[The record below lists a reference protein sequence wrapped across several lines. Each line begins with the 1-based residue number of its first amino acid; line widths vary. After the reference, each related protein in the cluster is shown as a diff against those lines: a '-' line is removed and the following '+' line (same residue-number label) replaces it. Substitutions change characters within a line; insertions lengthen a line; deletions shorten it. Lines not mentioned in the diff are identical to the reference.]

1 MNPAPW
7 MCPFFAPVKAM
18 MTTSSLASRI
28 WKSFPL
34 GITLWTSLPH
44 ISPACLYQPSTSLSG
59 FSLIFIGYSFYYRTI
74 KLVFFLSVPLY
85 SHLSAGEYC
94 IFIKCLFSNLSG
106 MYSTLRTRVT
116 EGHQGS
122 VLKKSLNVN
131 AFSCLAGFLILVC
144 YLLQPCRCLR
154 LRFTLDC

>member
-122 VLKKSLNVN
+122 VLKKVWMWMPLVAWL
-131 AFSCLAGFLILVC
+131 AFSYFFVTCCNPAGAWGWGL
-144 YLLQPCRCLR
+144 P
-154 LRFTLDC
+154 